1 VTRAFPPAERA
12 VLAGGMVAASLVPL
26 NSTMIAVGLPDVA
39 TDLDVGRAT
48 VAWLVTTYLVAMA
61 VCQPLAGRLGDALGS
76 RRVALGALVGFGAL
90 SFAAAVAPSFAALL
104 VARVVQALF
113 ASALI
118 PNMQVLV
125 RSGVDP
131 MRRGRAFGI
140 LGVGIG
146 SGAAAG
152 PVIGGVLVDLFGWR
166 SIFLVNAP
174 IAALALLLVVRMA
187 ADARPHVETPAD
199 AGRLL
204 HGSFLAACVAQATG
218 NLTQYTI
225 LLVVPLLLDARGW
238 SGSEVGMVLVAMTL
252 GMLLLSTPGGAMGDR
267 HGRRRP
273 VVTGMTMLAVG
284 AAVLAIAGPS
294 VPWLLVVAVAAV
306 GAGAG
311 LTNASLQAAALDAV
325 PAHAVTSA
333 AGVFSTS
340 RYVGSIAGS
349 LALAALG
356 PRPVLVVTALAGVA
370 AVGAA
375 RRITDVPLA
384 SAHR

>member
-1 VTRAFPPAERA
+1 M
-12 VLAGGMVAASLVPL
+12 LAGGMVAASLVPL

-61 VCQPLAGRLGDALGS
+61 LCQPLAGRLGDALGS
-76 RRVALGALVGFGAL
+76 RRVALGALTGFGVL
-90 SFAAAVAPSFAALL
+90 SLAAAVAPSFAALL
-104 VARVVQALF
+104 AARVAQALF

-125 RSGVDP
+125 RSGVGLE
-131 MRRGRAFGI
+131 RRGRAFGI

-152 PVIGGVLVDLFGWR
+152 PVVGGVLVDVFGWR
-166 SIFLVNAP
+166 SIFLVNVP
-174 IAALALLLVVRMA
+174 IAVLALLLVARMA
-187 ADARPHVETPAD
+187 AGARPHVEAPA
-199 AGRLL
+199 AGGRLL
-204 HGSFLAACVAQATG
+204 HGSFLAACVAQAAG

-225 LLVVPLLLDARGW
+225 LLAVPLLLDDRGW
-238 SGSEVGMVLVAMTL
+238 SGSEVGVVLVAMTL
-252 GMLLLSTPGGAMGDR
+252 GLLLLSTPGGSMGDR

-273 VVTGMTMLAVG
+273 VVTGMAILAVG
-284 AAVLAIAGPS
+284 AAVLAMVGAS
-294 VPWLLVVAVAAV
+294 VPVALVVAVAAV

-311 LTNASLQAAALDAV
+311 LTNASLQAAALDSV
-325 PAHAVTSA
+325 PPHAVTSA

-356 PRPVLVVTALAGVA
+356 PRPVLVVTAIAGVT